1 MVVACFEIFSPY
13 LLGGSEKAMKNFGQD
28 SVSSSWSLNVGLP
41 ECCVFSSST
50 EITLACLRLATPDT
64 YAV

>member
-1 MVVACFEIFSPY
+1 MLVACFEIFSPY
-13 LLGGSEKAMKNFGQD
+13 LLGGSNKTMKNFGQD

-41 ECCVFSSST
+41 ECCVFISSN

-64 YAV
+64 YTV